1 MQCPGCKSSNVEK
14 LSHYWQS
21 LPTESPLRLQYAPPG
36 KPDSRYWIALAAIA
50 AGIAFIAS
58 GAALAGLLVA
68 VGGIAWGAVVHAG
81 VQRYEAA
88 LADWEAARLCLACV
102 GRF

>member
-21 LPTESPLRLQYAPPG
+21 LPAESPLRLQYAPPG
-36 KPDSRYWIALAAIA
+36 RPDSRYWIALAAIA
-50 AGIAFIAS
+50 AG
-58 GAALAGLLVA
+58 LLVA
-68 VGGIAWGAVVHAG
+68 VGGLFWGAVIHAG